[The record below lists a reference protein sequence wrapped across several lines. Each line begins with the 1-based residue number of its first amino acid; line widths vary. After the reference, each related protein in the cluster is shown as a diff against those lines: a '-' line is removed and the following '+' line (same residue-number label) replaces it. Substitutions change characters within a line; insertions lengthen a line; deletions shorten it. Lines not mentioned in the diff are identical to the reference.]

1 MLTSTSLS
9 LMVASCVATYLS
21 DGDTKIYIELEIAK
35 VLDVR
40 VIYTD
45 ERHVFIYELAKVPNN

>member
-9 LMVASCVATYLS
+9 SWSHPCVATYLS
-21 DGDTKIYIELEIAK
+21 DGDTKIYIELENAK

-40 VIYTD
+40 GNLYD
-45 ERHVFIYELAKVPNN
+45 ERHVFIYETG